1 MSDSSPDFDRSQL
14 ERKDREQ
21 LVVIA
26 TTLGKKPPTR
36 ARKAEIVDLILEL
49 AGVTTAGAASSA
61 PETPADAAGA
71 TTPRET
77 TTSGSDDPGASS
89 ASSTPD
95 ESKASAPSG
104 AQSPGASESSPK
116 SASIDRR
123 GPRPSAGPDRSAADG
138 ESSGGSNGDRSR
150 GERGVRNVNGAT
162 QHGGDKASTEGDKS
176 RISDRPKSDPDNG
189 GDRKGGADAGHG
201 GAASGNGDGHDGDDT
216 DNADNQ
222 SDAGGRRRR
231 RRGRGAGPGN
241 EGTQTEPDPIDVE
254 GILDL
259 RDDGYG
265 FLRLHG
271 YLAHRD
277 DSYVS
282 VKQVR
287 QFGLRKGDR
296 IKGLSRQPTRSEKN
310 PALLRIDEVN
320 GAEPTLARERPKFAE
335 LTPEYPTEPLRFE
348 HRDTIVD
355 MTARIID
362 LVAPIGKGQRGL
374 IVAPPKSG
382 KTTILKTIARAIE
395 QNHPDAHLMVLLV
408 DERPEEVTDFQRWVG
423 DGEVVASTFDRPAEE
438 HTVVAELAIER
449 AKRIA
454 EAGGDVVLLVD
465 GITRLTRAYN
475 LTVKESG
482 RLMSGGIDAA
492 AIWPAK
498 RFFGAARKLAEGGSL
513 TILATAL
520 VDTNSRMDDHIFEE
534 FKGTGNAE
542 LRLDRR
548 LAESRVFPAI
558 DVAGSGTR
566 HEELLFTKPEQVQI
580 AKLRRVLAGVPEDSS
595 GPGAAMN
602 LLIERLQAFKSNEA
616 FLAEVAKS

>member
-1 MSDSSPDFDRSQL
+1 MSDSSTDFDRSQL

-26 TTLGKKPPTR
+26 TTLGKKPPSR

-49 AGVTTAGAASSA
+49 AGVTTGG
-61 PETPADAAGA
+61 ETPDAGDHQAAGGA
-71 TTPRET
+71 EASTADGGRTNRR
-77 TTSGSDDPGASS
+77 DDR

-95 ESKASAPSG
+95 GTRGGSGKAEGSANGRNGGAPDKGDDTAESARNGADGPKGRGADGRSDDTKKPGANGTKDDRTAQQSG
-104 AQSPGASESSPK
+104 AAPAKADQSNTNQ
-116 SASIDRR
+116 SASD
-123 GPRPSAGPDRSAADG
+123 GDDG
-138 ESSGGSNGDRSR
+138 ESR
-150 GERGVRNVNGAT
+150 G
-162 QHGGDKASTEGDKS
+162 GGDGQGESS
-176 RISDRPKSDPDNG
+176 
-189 GDRKGGADAGHG
+189 
-201 GAASGNGDGHDGDDT
+201 
-216 DNADNQ
+216 
-222 SDAGGRRRR
+222 GRRRR
-231 RRGRGAGPGN
+231 RRGRGSGGQNDNQPEA
-241 EGTQTEPDPIDVE
+241 DPVEVE

-265 FLRLHG
+265 FLRLRG

-296 IKGLSRQPTRSEKN
+296 IKGLSRPPTRSEKN

-320 GAEPTLARERPKFAE
+320 GAEPSLARERPHFAD
-335 LTPEYPTEPLRFE
+335 LTPEYPSEALRLE
-348 HRDTIVD
+348 HPDTIVD
-355 MTARIID
+355 MTPRIID

-374 IVAPPKSG
+374 VVAPPKSG
-382 KTTILKTIARAIE
+382 KTTILKTISRAIE
-395 QNHPDAHLMVLLV
+395 QNHPETHLMVLLV
-408 DERPEEVTDFQRWVG
+408 DERPEEVTDFERWVG
-423 DGEVVASTFDRPAEE
+423 DGEVVSSTFDRPADE
-438 HTVVAELAIER
+438 HTIVAELAIER

-454 EAGGDVVLLVD
+454 EAGGDVVMLVD

-534 FKGTGNAE
+534 FKGTGNSE

-548 LAESRVFPAI
+548 LAEARIFPAI

-566 HEELLFTKPEQVQI
+566 HEELLFTKPEQARI
-580 AKLRRVLAGVPEDSS
+580 AKLRRVLAGVPDDVS
-595 GPGAAMN
+595 GPGAAMT
-602 LLIERLQAFKSNEA
+602 LLVERLQAFKSNEE